1 MKNKQKERF
10 RDKRTGTSGAYIPVP
25 CHMHVL
31 LQDTAGHAV
40 TLCALVMQLQ
50 FNLRRQDSKRSVTF
64 FREH

>member
-40 TLCALVMQLQ
+40 CFGYATPVQSQ
-50 FNLRRQDSKRSVTF
+50 ETRFKEKR
-64 FREH
+64 HIL